1 MDLTNLYDSSSKS
14 TSDRI
19 IFKYIF
25 SVNSSNKQEMDSKLH
40 YVLRIKTVELIILN
54 HKKTRRQLSLVELE
68 V

>member
-1 MDLTNLYDSSSKS
+1 MDLTNLYGSSSKS

-40 YVLRIKTVELIILN
+40 YVLRIKTVELIIFESQ
-54 HKKTRRQLSLVELE
+54 KDYTTAKLS
-68 V
+68 